1 MCPLVHSQR
10 SCDWEDCP
18 KPVRCPHCA
27 KVIAKKNMFISF
39 PRPIPANLSY
49 CTTLEGTRVSSC
61 KYNGS
66 WVHWELE
73 PFQKPPFSPHPRTTI
88 PSEGPR
94 ANVLPWDHI
103 PWTTRPLDQP
113 RLDGLPNT
121 TSAAPCAKL
130 LCMSCGF
137 GENSQLTS
145 PTGGGGRTKTSQLS
159 GLWVVVEFSTSSE
172 PGILGFAVNIFPRRG
187 FTLCW

>member
-1 MCPLVHSQR
+1 MVSGVKFLASPKGPDVIMCPLVHSQR

-73 PFQKPPFSPHPRTTI
+73 PFQKPPPFLHIQEPRYLLKAQ
-88 PSEGPR
+88 GPTFYHGITSLGR
-94 ANVLPWDHI
+94 PGRWTNLVL
-103 PWTTRPLDQP
+103 TGCQTQPLR
-113 RLDGLPNT
+113 RLARSFCVCHVVL
-121 TSAAPCAKL
+121 
-130 LCMSCGF
+130 
-137 GENSQLTS
+137 
-145 PTGGGGRTKTSQLS
+145 GRT
-159 GLWVVVEFSTSSE
+159 
-172 PGILGFAVNIFPRRG
+172 PN
-187 FTLCW
+187 